1 MPSKFSQAIDQIA
14 DEKGISK
21 EKVVETI
28 EAALAAAFRK
38 DFGNNDQ
45 NIKVEFDPE
54 TGKSKVYD
62 VKTVVAEITEEM
74 EQNRREFLTVEEAN
88 ALRQAQGDKKTAK
101 EGDEIKSEITPD
113 AAYGRIA
120 AQTAKQVIIQRIREA
135 EREILLK
142 EFSDK
147 EGQIVNGS
155 VQRIEGRNVYVDLGR
170 TNGILFP
177 SEQIKNESYRIGQRI
192 KVYVSE
198 VKQTP
203 KGPEIILSRAHPNVI
218 RKLFELEVPEVY
230 SGVVEIKAVAREAGS
245 RSKIAVHTDQEG
257 VDPIGSCVGQRGT
270 RVQTIISEL
279 NGEKIDIVL
288 WNEDIVKFITNAL
301 APAKVI
307 SVVTKEKEKEATVE
321 VNEDQ
326 MSLAIGKAGQNVRL
340 AAKLTGW
347 KIDVVKSEVAGE
359 AKEGTEGEK
368 KEEKPAEEVT
378 SSEVETPKEDA
389 KEVVVKAEAPKEE
402 SKADEST
409 ESAKE
414 ESKSE
419 DK

>member
-21 EKVVETI
+21 EKVIETI

-38 DFGNNDQ
+38 DFGTAEQ

-54 TGKSKVYD
+54 TGKSNVFD
-62 VKTVVAEITEEM
+62 VKTVVKEITEEM
-74 EQNRREFLTVEEAN
+74 EQNRREFLTVEEAE
-88 ALRQAQGDKKTAK
+88 AVKKGAK
-101 EGDEIKSEITPD
+101 EGDVIKSEITPD

-147 EGQIVNGS
+147 EGQIVNGT

-177 SEQIKNESYRIGQRI
+177 SEQIKSESYRIGQRI

-245 RSKIAVHTDQEG
+245 RSKIAVFTSQDG

-279 NGEKIDIVL
+279 GGEKIDIIL

-321 VNEDQ
+321 VLEDQ

-347 KIDVVKSEVAGE
+347 KIDVVKSEVAAPAEGAEGE
-359 AKEGTEGEK
+359 AKEEK
-368 KEEKPAEEVT
+368 KE
-378 SSEVETPKEDA
+378 
-389 KEVVVKAEAPKEE
+389 EAPKEE
-402 SKADEST
+402 SQEEPKAAEST
-409 ESAKE
+409 EAAE
-414 ESKSE
+414 ESKE
-419 DK
+419 EKKEETK

>member
-1 MPSKFSQAIDQIA
+1 MASKFSQAIDQIA

-38 DFGNNDQ
+38 DFGTADQ

-54 TGKSKVYD
+54 TGKSNVFD
-62 VKTVVAEITEEM
+62 VKTVVKEITEEM
-74 EQNRREFLTVEEAN
+74 EQNRREFLTVEEAKEV
-88 ALRQAQGDKKTAK
+88 KKGAK
-101 EGDEIKSEITPD
+101 EGDVIKTEITPD

-147 EGQIVNGS
+147 EGQIVNGT

-245 RSKIAVHTDQEG
+245 RSKIAVFTSQEG

-279 NGEKIDIVL
+279 GGEKIDIIL
-288 WNEDIVKFITNAL
+288 WNDDIVKFITNAL

-321 VNEDQ
+321 VLEDQ

-347 KIDVVKSEVAGE
+347 KIDVVKSEVAAPAEGVEAKEGE
-359 AKEGTEGEK
+359 AKEEK
-368 KEEKPAEEVT
+368 KEEPV
-378 SSEVETPKEDA
+378 
-389 KEVVVKAEAPKEE
+389 KEE
-402 SKADEST
+402 HKSSDESQAVKSDVNT
-409 ESAKE
+409 EDLNKGISEGANE
-414 ESKSE
+414 KS
-419 DK
+419 

>member
-1 MPSKFSQAIDQIA
+1 MASKFSQAIDQIA

-38 DFGNNDQ
+38 DFGTADQ

-54 TGKSKVYD
+54 TGKSNVFD
-62 VKTVVAEITEEM
+62 VKTVVKEITEEM
-74 EQNRREFLTVEEAN
+74 EQNRREFLTVEEAKEV
-88 ALRQAQGDKKTAK
+88 KKGAK
-101 EGDEIKSEITPD
+101 EGDVIKTEITPD

-147 EGQIVNGS
+147 EGQIVNGT

-245 RSKIAVHTDQEG
+245 RSKIAVFTDQDG

-279 NGEKIDIVL
+279 GGEKIDIIL
-288 WNEDIVKFITNAL
+288 WNDDIVKFITNAL

-321 VNEDQ
+321 VLEDQ

-347 KIDVVKSEVAGE
+347 KIDVVKSEVA
-359 AKEGTEGEK
+359 ATEGEK
-368 KEEKPAEEVT
+368 KEETAEAKDEKKEAKAEEA
-378 SSEVETPKEDA
+378 S
-389 KEVVVKAEAPKEE
+389 KEE
-402 SKADEST
+402 VKEEPKADEST
-409 ESAKE
+409 ESAQKEE
-414 ESKSE
+414 ESKE
-419 DK
+419 ETK

>member
-1 MPSKFSQAIDQIA
+1 MASKFSQAIDQIA

-38 DFGNNDQ
+38 DFGTADQ

-54 TGKSKVYD
+54 TGKSNVFD
-62 VKTVVAEITEEM
+62 VKTVVKEITEEM
-74 EQNRREFLTVEEAN
+74 EQNRREFLTVEEAKEV
-88 ALRQAQGDKKTAK
+88 KKGAK
-101 EGDEIKSEITPD
+101 EGDVIKTEITPD

-147 EGQIVNGS
+147 EGQIVNGT

-245 RSKIAVHTDQEG
+245 RSKIAVFTSQEG

-279 NGEKIDIVL
+279 GGEKIDIIL
-288 WNEDIVKFITNAL
+288 WNDDIVKFITNAL

-321 VNEDQ
+321 VLEDQ

-347 KIDVVKSEVAGE
+347 KIDVVKSEVAAPAEGAEAKEGE
-359 AKEGTEGEK
+359 AKEEK
-368 KEEKPAEEVT
+368 KE
-378 SSEVETPKEDA
+378 
-389 KEVVVKAEAPKEE
+389 EAPKEE

-409 ESAKE
+409 ESAKD
-414 ESKSE
+414 ESKE
-419 DK
+419 ETK

>member
-1 MPSKFSQAIDQIA
+1 MASKFSQAIDQIS

-21 EKVVETI
+21 EKVIETI

-38 DFGNNDQ
+38 DFGSADQ
-45 NIKVEFDPE
+45 NIKVEFNPE
-54 TGKSKVYD
+54 TGQSHVFD
-62 VKTVVAEITEEM
+62 VKTVVKEITEEM
-74 EQNRREFLTVEEAN
+74 EQNRREFLTVEEAK
-88 ALRQAQGDKKTAK
+88 AIKKSYK
-101 EGDEIKSEITPD
+101 EGDVIKNEITPD

-147 EGQIVNGS
+147 EGQIVNGT

-245 RSKIAVHTDQEG
+245 RSKIAVWTDQDG

-279 NGEKIDIVL
+279 GGEKIDIIL
-288 WNEDIVKFITNAL
+288 WNEDLVKFITNAL

-321 VNEDQ
+321 VLEDQ

-347 KIDVVKSEVAGE
+347 KIDVVKAEVAPAE
-359 AKEGTEGEK
+359 SAETKEGEVKEEK
-368 KEEKPAEEVT
+368 KEEAAKEAKEEV
-378 SSEVETPKEDA
+378 
-389 KEVVVKAEAPKEE
+389 KAEEAPKEE
-402 SKADEST
+402 EKADEST
-409 ESAKE
+409 ESASKKE
-414 ESKSE
+414 ESK
-419 DK
+419 